1 MPSWADLNERQQ
13 QYMQAIYETDE
24 TDEAQDADELAALYG
39 IE

>member
-1 MPSWADLNERQQ
+1 MPSWADLNVRQQ
-13 QYMQAIYETDE
+13 QYMQAIYE